1 MDVDQPGGLESVSE
15 TNIKGVTTGIPAR
28 CIKIVI
34 ICKMMYV

>member
-1 MDVDQPGGLESVSE
+1 MVVDDPGGLESVSE

-34 ICKMMYV
+34 ICKIVYM